1 MEEQRGHEK
10 DKIASSF
17 SSERESK
24 RGRREV
30 TEIIINDDALEEI
43 MLRLPVKSL
52 ISFQAVSK
60 HWRRMIT
67 LNSFRERYMLHQKTL
82 EPKFLCV
89 YDDIDWYKASYALK
103 EMRLEWSSA
112 CLVEVEE
119 EEDYHISNDEQED
132 VIVSKSLDGL
142 FCFYGRA
149 NFKNPIKVMN
159 PSTRWSLTLPLARIQ
174 LVHSDNK
181 VEFSQPGFGRDYVT
195 GAYKLVWLHNIKD
208 KNISSCEVFDFGVKE
223 WRHVT
228 SPPYHRI
235 DHNQEAT
242 FANGWLYWF
251 THEKTKLIAFDLHM
265 EMFQVVPNPI
275 IDASSSSSSSSYISM
290 HMCSLDYDRG
300 LLNISVTN
308 GDGMQ
313 HVWRVTN
320 HNTGGVLL
328 KTNKIFSFDLNKIT
342 STWFEETHYKS
353 SLLGLMVVSKKGNK
367 VMLAKY
373 GSDKL
378 LLYQP
383 LTPNSIMNRIFSYSP
398 SRPSDDSV
406 FLHYFPSL
414 ACPL

>member
-10 DKIASSF
+10 DKIAPSF

-43 MLRLPVKSL
+43 MLRLP
-52 ISFQAVSK
+52 
-60 HWRRMIT
+60 
-67 LNSFRERYMLHQKTL
+67 
-82 EPKFLCV
+82 
-89 YDDIDWYKASYALK
+89 
-103 EMRLEWSSA
+103 A

-132 VIVSKSLDGL
+132 VIVSKSLDGLL

-181 VEFSQPGFGRDYVT
+181 
-195 GAYKLVWLHNIKD
+195 
-208 KNISSCEVFDFGVKE
+208 E

-228 SPPYHRI
+228 SPPDHRI

-275 IDASSSSSSSSYISM
+275 IEASSSSSSSSSISM

-300 LLNISVTN
+300 LVNISVTN

-313 HVWRVTN
+313 HVWRLTN
-320 HNTGGVLL
+320 HNTGGALL

-353 SLLGLMVVSKKGNK
+353 SLLSLTAVSKKGNK
-367 VMLAKY
+367 LMLAKY

-398 SRPSDDSV
+398 SRPSDSV

>member
-1 MEEQRGHEK
+1 MKRIK
-10 DKIASSF
+10 SF

-30 TEIIINDDALEEI
+30 TEIIINDDALEKI
-43 MLRLPVKSL
+43 MLRLP
-52 ISFQAVSK
+52 
-60 HWRRMIT
+60 
-67 LNSFRERYMLHQKTL
+67 
-82 EPKFLCV
+82 
-89 YDDIDWYKASYALK
+89 
-103 EMRLEWSSA
+103 WSSA

-149 NFKNPIKVMN
+149 
-159 PSTRWSLTLPLARIQ
+159 
-174 LVHSDNK
+174 
-181 VEFSQPGFGRDYVT
+181 
-195 GAYKLVWLHNIKD
+195 YKLVWLHNIKD

-228 SPPYHRI
+228 SPPDHRI

-275 IDASSSSSSSSYISM
+275 VEASSSSSSISM

-300 LLNISVTN
+300 LVNISVTN

-313 HVWRVTN
+313 HVWRLTN
-320 HNTGGVLL
+320 HNTGGALL

-353 SLLGLMVVSKKGNK
+353 SLLSLTAVSKKGNK
-367 VMLAKY
+367 LMLAKY

-398 SRPSDDSV
+398 SRPSDSV

>member
-1 MEEQRGHEK
+1 
-10 DKIASSF
+10 
-17 SSERESK
+17 
-24 RGRREV
+24 
-30 TEIIINDDALEEI
+30 
-43 MLRLPVKSL
+43 
-52 ISFQAVSK
+52 
-60 HWRRMIT
+60 
-67 LNSFRERYMLHQKTL
+67 
-82 EPKFLCV
+82 
-89 YDDIDWYKASYALK
+89 
-103 EMRLEWSSA
+103 
-112 CLVEVEE
+112 
-119 EEDYHISNDEQED
+119 
-132 VIVSKSLDGL
+132 
-142 FCFYGRA
+142 
-149 NFKNPIKVMN
+149 MN

-174 LVHSDNK
+174 LVHSGNK

-228 SPPYHRI
+228 SPPDHRI

-275 IDASSSSSSSSYISM
+275 VEASSSSSSISM

-300 LLNISVTN
+300 LVNISVTN

-313 HVWRVTN
+313 HVWRLTN
-320 HNTGGVLL
+320 HNTGGALL

-353 SLLGLMVVSKKGNK
+353 SLLSLTAVSKKGNK
-367 VMLAKY
+367 LMLAKY

-398 SRPSDDSV
+398 SRPSDSV